1 MRSKFI
7 IAIAVL
13 LIAMMAFT
21 LFVACDDTPET
32 PDTPDTPDTP
42 GTPDTPDAPDTP
54 DTPETP
60 FVPTASEIVAARK
73 SVVDAD
79 TENYDFFLN
88 IAGTLEIA
96 GVSQTANANYEGK
109 YRLDR
114 STDEL
119 AFYRETSGLLLYDS
133 QEYITREND
142 NRLTIKMNEDGEVTK
157 AYASSDAEDE
167 LTLINLPFVA
177 LIDALDADNITDIAI
192 NDNTEIDR
200 KFVANMQFSSD
211 NASVSNLL
219 DILQAQGT
227 SVDIKDATFT
237 NPQGGVKLYF
247 DMVEGGKLTDFEF
260 SFDVA
265 FPVKGVPVSITV
277 SYSQD
282 ASDTQIVIPSTEGF
296 ITDKAQ
302 FAQELDTIADS
313 IEALKAEEIYSIEMT
328 ATNDFD
334 PAWNKL
340 AITDSYQAV
349 LFKNQ
354 NGFNHSYMYD
364 TADDGNFEFVIG
376 NIADGTVYI
385 RNSEDEVEPI
395 TGQSADSAFDSL
407 VSPVATV
414 TADDIACI
422 VKTTT
427 GNSTVYTLH
436 LSNAA
441 AIDMQSTILELLNG
455 NTAKVTEVDNYFNS
469 TEYTVEEAYIEIT
482 VANGKFAAAN
492 LNTEFGYY
500 PVENMEYADDNA
512 TLIDTIEIAVNGRL
526 DDATDYE
533 IPEEAD
539 GGLFSD
545 KLESQL

>member
-177 LIDALDADNITDIAI
+177 LIDALGADNITDIAI

-313 IEALKAEEIYSIEMT
+313 IEALKAEEVYSVEMT

-349 LFKNQ
+349 LLKNQ
-354 NGFNHSYMYD
+354 NGFNHSYKYD

-385 RNSEDEVEPI
+385 RNSEDEVETI

-482 VANGKFAAAN
+482 VANGKFSAAN

-539 GGLFSD
+539 GGFLSD

>member
-13 LIAMMAFT
+13 LMAMMAFT

-32 PDTPDTPDTP
+32 PNTPDVPD
-42 GTPDTPDAPDTP
+42 TPDTPDAPDTP

-88 IAGTLEIA
+88 IAGTLEIS
-96 GVSQTANANYEGK
+96 GISQTANANYEGK

-167 LTLINLPFVA
+167 LALINLPFVA

-200 KFVANMQFSSD
+200 EFVANMQFSSD
-211 NASVSNLL
+211 NESVSNLL

-364 TADDGNFEFVIG
+364 TADDGKFEFVIG

-385 RNSEDEVEPI
+385 RNSEDEVETI

-500 PVENMEYADDNA
+500 PVDNIEYADDNA

>member
-177 LIDALDADNITDIAI
+177 LIDALSADNITDIAI

-313 IEALKAEEIYSIEMT
+313 IEALKAEEVYSVEMT

-349 LFKNQ
+349 LLKNQ
-354 NGFNHSYMYD
+354 NGFNHSYKYD

-385 RNSEDEVEPI
+385 RNSEDEVETI

-482 VANGKFAAAN
+482 VANGKFSAAN

-539 GGLFSD
+539 GGFLSD